1 MNQNHPILIDR
12 KRLREI
18 VPLCDKT
25 IYNLEQRGQFPRRIA
40 LSPRRV
46 AWVLQE
52 VEAWLADR
60 RDAKAAPPA
69 AFVR

>member
-1 MNQNHPILIDR
+1 MNQHHPILIDR

-52 VEAWLADR
+52 VEDWLASR

>member
-25 IYNLEQRGQFPRRIA
+25 IYNLEQRGEFPRRIA

-52 VEAWLADR
+52 VEAWLSSR
-60 RDAKAAPPA
+60 RDKKASTPA
-69 AFVR
+69 AFLR